1 MYIKSRLNSPV
12 RFTSGGQFIS
22 DEGPYRHRRRTID
35 TFEIIIGVRGTLYI
49 RQDDTEYEIGAGDVL
64 LLLPQHLHE
73 GYRISSNLSYF
84 WFHFLFQDDY
94 SVVDGN
100 HTSLDYSII
109 KTDRDSGALADYLI
123 LPIRFTLRSADKVTI
138 LFNQL
143 LHLDKSEYFMNQG
156 VNFLASLLLVE
167 LSQQAVEN
175 LTSEVEGDE
184 TTRDLSKI
192 LEWIRAHY
200 RRFISVSDISEEFNY
215 NKEYLS
221 RLFKRKIGIGLQEYI
236 HRQKIAKAKELL
248 LSPES
253 DSVQDIAYFLGFRD
267 CKYFM
272 RLFKRYE
279 QMTPTQYRNAYHLTN
294 MNNY

>member
-1 MYIKSRLNSPV
+1 MSA
-12 RFTSGGQFIS
+12 GQFIS
-22 DEGPYRHRRRTID
+22 AKGPYRHRRRVMD

-49 RQDDTEYEIGAGDVL
+49 RQDEADHEIGAGDVL

-73 GYRISSNLSYF
+73 GFKISSNLSFF
-84 WFHFLFQDDY
+84 WFHFLFQDEY
-94 SVVDGN
+94 WIVDGK
-100 HTSLDYSII
+100 HSTLDLTLL
-109 KTDRDSGALADYLI
+109 KTDLNSGSFEDYLF
-123 LPIRFTLRSADKVTI
+123 LPIRFALRSADKATI

-143 LHLDKSEYFMNQG
+143 LHLAKSGYFMKQG
-156 VNFLASLLLVE
+156 VNFLTSLLLVE

-175 LTSEVEGDE
+175 LTSEVDE
-184 TTRDLSKI
+184 DDTTRDLSKI

-200 RRFISVSDISEEFNY
+200 RQFISVAEISEEFNY

-221 RLFKRKIGIGLQEYI
+221 RLFKRKIGVGLQEYI

-253 DSVQDIAYFLGFRD
+253 DSVQDIAYFIGFRD

-279 QMTPTQYRNAYHLTN
+279 QMTPTQYRNAYHRTQ
-294 MNNY
+294 MNHY